1 VKLCWRPVLT
11 RDILLLGNDRYVPLS
26 GTSMATP
33 HVSGVAALV
42 WSHFPTQ
49 TAQAIR
55 SALTASALDLGEPG
69 KDEKYGYGLVQA
81 DGAFNLLS
89 STPPCTDSPVGWHD
103 DGSDENDWDG
113 SEFNCVWYGVGI
125 RCTLFGNLGTDGK
138 TANEAC
144 CACGGGISASPNV
157 EQTEAPSLV
166 PTETSSEAPSLVP
179 TKTHSGAPSLVP
191 TKTPSESPSLVPTK
205 TPSESPSLVPTKIP
219 SESPS
224 LVPSKTP
231 SESPSLVPTKN
242 PSDAPTCENKPLGQA
257 CGGE

>member
-1 VKLCWRPVLT
+1 MFVKLCWRPVLT

-49 TAQAIR
+49 TAEAIR

-89 STPPCTDSPVGWHD
+89 SISPPPCADSPVGWHD
-103 DGSDENDWDG
+103 GDGT
-113 SEFNCVWYGVGI
+113 EFNCGWYGIGN
-125 RCTLFGNLGTDGK
+125 RCTLYGNDYPGTDGK

-144 CACGGGISASPNV
+144 CACGGGISASPPNV
-157 EQTEAPSLV
+157 EPTASPTIAPSNIS
-166 PTETSSEAPSLVP
+166 TISA
-179 TKTHSGAPSLVP
+179 
-191 TKTPSESPSLVPTK
+191 TPSSQPSPNTDETLGNFLLPAS
-205 TPSESPSLVPTKIP
+205 
-219 SESPS
+219 
-224 LVPSKTP
+224 
-231 SESPSLVPTKN
+231 
-242 PSDAPTCENKPLGQA
+242 SDSSRHIFIRSRTMFMHIGCL
-257 CGGE
+257 CFFYLM